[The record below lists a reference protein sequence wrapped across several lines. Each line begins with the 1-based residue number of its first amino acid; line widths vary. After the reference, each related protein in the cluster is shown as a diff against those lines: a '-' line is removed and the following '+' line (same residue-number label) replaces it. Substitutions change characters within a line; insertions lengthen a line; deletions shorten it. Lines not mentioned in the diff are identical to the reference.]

1 MVESRRGFGE
11 KAEHNIVWKS
21 RLLLSSLLYWLKIV
35 SPVQRWGSLASGIRR
50 TDERERGSNCRLC
63 ASQKSINYSF
73 FPLFHM
79 HNSSGVKDDTV
90 LITLSLSSTD
100 IQRTKCNVHKVFGIL
115 TKKHSRSKGFCS
127 NFDCF

>member
-1 MVESRRGFGE
+1 MVESQRGFGE
-11 KAEHNIVWKS
+11 KVEHNIVWKS

-35 SPVQRWGSLASGIRR
+35 SPEMGEPRIRYTPNGR
-50 TDERERGSNCRLC
+50 EREKGSNCRLC

-90 LITLSLSSTD
+90 LITLSLSLLNGHPKN
-100 IQRTKCNVHKVFGIL
+100 QMQCA
-115 TKKHSRSKGFCS
+115 
-127 NFDCF
+127 